1 MDKTENELKKRIRTK
16 YGLDWG
22 GRRMDETEYELEG
35 DWIGQDILDGRL
47 TELRASYNNWWNGKF
62 IG

>member
-1 MDKTENELKKRIRTK
+1 MDKTENGLERRIRTK
-16 YGLDWG
+16 HGFDRG
-22 GRRMDETEYELEG
+22 GRGMDETEYGLEG

-47 TELRASYNNWWNGKF
+47 TELRADYNNWWNGKL